1 MLLKNFIKGF
11 RLCDTMEYFLIFI
24 FIFLEFLL
32 ISRIYKRKLE
42 DEKEKEIKKQILS
55 FISYLISGLE
65 AGFSFRKLVLSYEGE
80 PKEFFEK
87 IRNLE
92 KTLGIEEAFLFV
104 TKNER
109 SKTLRKLGIYYYL
122 RKDSLEKFYENL
134 KREIE
139 LEEEKEINKQTKL
152 TTINL
157 SLTGIIPFL
166 LIFILIEFDTLLG
179 FKLEFFSLFLIFG
192 LLFPFLKI
200 FLYVSK

>member
-1 MLLKNFIKGF
+1 
-11 RLCDTMEYFLIFI
+11 MEYFLIFI

-109 SKTLRKLGIYYYL
+109 SKTLRKLGVYYYL

>member
-1 MLLKNFIKGF
+1 MQYFIVF
-11 RLCDTMEYFLIFI
+11 CFILI
-24 FIFLEFLL
+24 EFLL
-32 ISRIYKRKLE
+32 LARIYKRKVE
-42 DEKEKEIKKQILS
+42 EEKEKKIKRDILS
-55 FISYLISGLE
+55 FVSYLISGLE
-65 AGFSFRKLVLSYEGE
+65 AGFSFRKLVLNYKGE

-92 KTLGIEEAFLFV
+92 KTLGIEEAFV
-104 TKNER
+104 YATKNEK
-109 SKTLRKLGIYYYL
+109 SKTLRRLGVYYYL

-139 LEEEKEINKQTKL
+139 LEEEKEINKQAKL

-166 LIFILIEFDTLLG
+166 LLFIFVEFDVLLG